1 MPLYWENAKRELRE
15 VRHGGDRDYDEYDDH
30 HRRSGY
36 ASQNTLE
43 VNHGMLLRKIIQAL
57 VELGKK
63 ECPQPLATTLIL
75 IRLYYDTAAG
85 HRGLNSGGHFEETGT
100 TARPFMRTTTLIV
113 VRSPPFGRGNGCWKS
128 TTQIQELGKSIGR
141 RLTDPT
147 LHWSPSF
154 ISRDR
159 SDRAERIAARGDS
172 GGVSSTSRQRGLFST
187 S

>member
-75 IRLYYDTAAG
+75 IRFGYYDTASRSPRLKFGWPFRGDGDNGAAIHEDDNT
-85 HRGLNSGGHFEETGT
+85 HRGEES
-100 TARPFMRTTTLIV
+100 AIRTRKRLLEINHPNPRAWEV
-113 VRSPPFGRGNGCWKS
+113 NWAKINRSNAPLVPVFHK
-128 TTQIQELGKSIGR
+128 
-141 RLTDPT
+141 
-147 LHWSPSF
+147 
-154 ISRDR
+154 
-159 SDRAERIAARGDS
+159 
-172 GGVSSTSRQRGLFST
+172 SRQK
-187 S
+187 

>member
-1 MPLYWENAKRELRE
+1 MSPEPSQCPIESAYESSGASEQWWPIGRPHRDADGVETTPSKFMPLYWENAKRELRE

-75 IRLYYDTAAG
+75 IRFGYYDTA
-85 HRGLNSGGHFEETGT
+85 S
-100 TARPFMRTTTLIV
+100 
-113 VRSPPFGRGNGCWKS
+113 RSPRLKFGWPFTKIN
-128 TTQIQELGKSIGR
+128 
-141 RLTDPT
+141 
-147 LHWSPSF
+147 
-154 ISRDR
+154 R
-159 SDRAERIAARGDS
+159 SNAPL
-172 GGVSSTSRQRGLFST
+172 VPVFHKSRQK
-187 S
+187 